1 MKGVINMFKISVFI
15 CKSVKA
21 IADHVQMEVL
31 YFNTGQQYVI
41 QLVDLVLSKIL
52 KELIA
57 RNAVK
62 LVMTVKTIQQ
72 IALLVDL

>member
-41 QLVDLVLSKIL
+41 KLVDLVLSKIL

-57 RNAVK
+57 KNVVK